1 VPSRLEGLPTAASEP
16 SARTLA
22 AGRAALLALSVISL
36 LPSVLNSTDGDCHI
50 YRAAVQVLFS
60 GRLPYRDAPL
70 EYPPY
75 ALPFFVLPYWI
86 SSSPDGYHKW
96 FAAEMLL
103 VDLMLKGLLLVEGKR
118 LLRGWWTLFPCAL
131 FVLDGWFQMNLYL
144 KRYDILPAA
153 LTVVAVVALS
163 RGRTLAS
170 GGALA
175 AGIGLKLYPAVLL
188 LPFLAVARR
197 QGSGRRLALGVGAG
211 LAPLALL
218 AAFFPWWRFAV
229 FHAGRGLQ
237 AESLAGSIIWWLH
250 RTVGLD
256 ASWNKLRAWTE
267 VGGPAANASLFAAK
281 ALFATM
287 VILSVAVATLRAIR
301 ATAPDLARL
310 ARLLLLPLLAFI
322 VFNNV
327 LSPQY
332 AIWYFPLVALAATE
346 GSLAAP
352 LLLVLATAVIPF
364 FWPSTEYQRAGL
376 GLARAS
382 ALLFRNLLF
391 VAAWWLLFREQLSP
405 RPVAEPGSATRS

>member
-1 VPSRLEGLPTAASEP
+1 MRPSTRLSTGFEETSATGP

-22 AGRAALLALSVISL
+22 SARWALLALSAVSL
-36 LPSVLNSTDGDCHI
+36 LPSVLNSTDGDCHV
-50 YRAAVQVLFS
+50 YRAAVEALFS

-75 ALPFFVLPYWI
+75 ALPFFILPHWM

-103 VDLMLKGLLLVEGKR
+103 VDLMLKGLLLTEGKR
-118 LLRGWWTLFPCAL
+118 LFRGWRTLLPCAL
-131 FVLDGWFQMNLYL
+131 FTLDGWFQMNLYL
-144 KRYDILPAA
+144 KRYDLVPAA
-153 LTVVAVVALS
+153 LTLVSVAALS
-163 RGRTLAS
+163 RGRALAS

-188 LPFLAVARR
+188 LPFLVVAGRWGR
-197 QGSGRRLALGVGAG
+197 GRRFALGVAAG

-218 AAFFPWWRFAV
+218 AAFFPWWRFAA

-250 RTVGLD
+250 RTFGLA
-256 ASWNKLRAWTE
+256 ASWDKLRAWTE
-267 VGGPAANASLFAAK
+267 VGGPAAAAVLLATK
-281 ALFATM
+281 LLFATM
-287 VILSVAVATLRAIR
+287 VVSSVAVATLRASR
-301 ATAPDLARL
+301 EPAPELTRF

-327 LSPQY
+327 LSPQF

-364 FWPSTEYQRAGL
+364 FWPSTEYQRGGL

-382 ALLFRNLLF
+382 LLLFRNLLF
-391 VAAWWLLFREQLSP
+391 VAAWWLLFREQLSTKP
-405 RPVAEPGSATRS
+405 NAEPNR